1 MQEDAENSDGLK
13 RLEVLRKL
21 NAKSE
26 WINYDLLTNSYSNT
40 LAAYSIVEV
49 TDSSPVSPTLKVAA
63 SCEAAFLLRA
73 LLLLEY
79 R

>member
-13 RLEVLRKL
+13 RLEAIRKL

-26 WINYDLLTNSYSNT
+26 WINYDLLTNSYSNA
-40 LAAYSIVEV
+40 LAAHPIVEV
-49 TDSSPVSPTLKVAA
+49 IGSSSVSPTIKVAA

-73 LLLLEY
+73 LSLLQY

>member
-13 RLEVLRKL
+13 RLEVIRKL

-40 LAAYSIVEV
+40 PAAHSIVEV
-49 TDSSPVSPTLKVAA
+49 TGSSPVSPTIKKAA
-63 SCEAAFLLRA
+63 SGEAAFLCSVTS
-73 LLLLEY
+73 
-79 R
+79 